1 MILYL
6 FANRALEGATNV
18 SVMSSNDA
26 DETRHPTGSIRD
38 LPGILSTATSWL
50 ACSELWPDRQDSEA
64 ATVEIHL
71 AVHADHSFSVIND
84 DSGRMREIGIF
95 RGTLFSERPG
105 PLTWLRPHSA
115 CSVDYLGLRWVVPR
129 ERFEDEVQRIVLG
142 VSELAGKP
150 GTLVPTE

>member
-18 SVMSSNDA
+18 AVLSPNESPG
-26 DETRHPTGSIRD
+26 TQHPTGGISD
-38 LPGILSTATSWL
+38 LPGILSTATSWM
-50 ACSELWPDRQDSEA
+50 ACTELWPDRLDSDA
-64 ATVEIHL
+64 ATAEIHI
-71 AVHADHSFSVIND
+71 AVHADHSLSVIND
-84 DSGRMREIGIF
+84 LEGSMREVGIF
-95 RGTLFSERPG
+95 RGTLFCERPG

-129 ERFEDEVQRIVLG
+129 ERLDDEVQRIVLG

-150 GTLVPTE
+150 GTRVPTD

>member
-6 FANRALEGATNV
+6 FANRALESATSV
-18 SVMSSNDA
+18 SVLSSNDSHA
-26 DETRHPTGSIRD
+26 TRHPTGSISD

-50 ACSELWPDRQDSEA
+50 VCSELWPDRQEGDA

-71 AVHADHSFSVIND
+71 AVHADHSFSVID
-84 DSGRMREIGIF
+84 DHSGSMREVGIF

-115 CSVDYLGLRWVVPR
+115 CSVEYVGLRWVVPR
-129 ERFEDEVQRIVLG
+129 ERLDDEVQRIVLG

-150 GTLVPTE
+150 GTLVPTS

>member
-6 FANRALEGATNV
+6 FANRALESAA
-18 SVMSSNDA
+18 SVAVLSSNDSH
-26 DETRHPTGSIRD
+26 EPRHPTESISD

-50 ACSELWPDRQDSEA
+50 VCSELWPDRQESDA

-71 AVHADHSFSVIND
+71 AVHADHSFSAID
-84 DSGRMREIGIF
+84 DHSGSMREIGIF

-115 CSVDYLGLRWVVPR
+115 CSVDYVGLRWVVPR
-129 ERFEDEVQRIVLG
+129 ESLEEEVQRIVLG

-150 GTLVPTE
+150 GMLVPTD

>member
-1 MILYL
+1 VILYL
-6 FANRALEGATNV
+6 FANRALEAVTNV
-18 SVMSSNDA
+18 AVVSPNDPP
-26 DETRHPTGSIRD
+26 ETQYPTGSISD

-50 ACSELWPDRQDSEA
+50 VCSELWPDRLESDA
-64 ATVEIHL
+64 PNVEIHL
-71 AVHADHSFSVIND
+71 AVHADHSLSVINGQTG
-84 DSGRMREIGIF
+84 SMREVGIF

-129 ERFEDEVQRIVLG
+129 ESLDDEVQRIVRG

-150 GTLVPTE
+150 GTLIPTE